1 MTIRVFVADDH
12 AIVREGIISLLE
24 KENDLKVV
32 GEAGDGNEALE
43 RILRLKPDVAIMDVS
58 MPPSN
63 GIVITKE
70 LFDSGYAGKVLILTQ
85 HDKEGYLQSA
95 LKAGVSGYLLKYS
108 IKQEVIDAI
117 RVVMRGGNYFSP
129 SISKVLL
136 QEYLHEE
143 KRKTATPEGLPLTSR
158 EIEVLKFLAQG
169 LSSRQIAEKMNVG
182 IRTVDFHRANI
193 IQKLEIHDIA
203 SLTRY
208 AIKHGLIDI

>member
-1 MTIRVFVADDH
+1 MSIRIFVADDH
-12 AIVREGIISLLE
+12 AIVREGIVSLLE

-58 MPPSN
+58 MPPTN

-70 LFDSGYAGKVLILTQ
+70 LFDKGYSGKVLILTQ

-143 KRKTATPEGLPLTSR
+143 KKKPATPEGLPLTSR
-158 EIEVLKFLAQG
+158 EIDVLKFLAQG

-182 IRTVDFHRANI
+182 VRTVDFHRANI